1 MVYDTGG
8 VRPAARALEVSHS
21 SVSRHVRELEAWI
34 GVALVQTG
42 NGSRPLVFTAQGEAL
57 GRAGLA
63 SLRELDSAVT
73 GLRERR
79 RGNGVTVSTTPSFAT
94 RWLLP
99 RLAALEQAHPWVE
112 LSVMVDQ
119 KLNDP
124 TAEGSDIA
132 LRMGKGPWPPL
143 ACEALM
149 DDALYPVMS
158 PAYWEKTGRPETPG
172 DLAGLRLLHD
182 RDPQASWE
190 AWHRAFPV
198 KELDMRA
205 GPRFASSDLVLKAAA
220 QGLGVALARHR
231 LVADD
236 IAAQTLIRPCGDL
249 HVPVPDAYWIVMSEG
264 AVPGAAET
272 AVIEWLK
279 KQAAT

>member
-8 VRPAARALEVSHS
+8 IRPAARALQVSHS

-34 GVALVQTG
+34 GITLVQTG
-42 NGSRPLVFTAQGEAL
+42 NGSRPLVFTVQGEAL

-79 RGNGVTVSTTPSFAT
+79 RGNAVTVSTTSSFAT

-99 RLAALEQAHPWVE
+99 RLAEFEQAHPWVE

-124 TAEGSDIA
+124 SAQGIDIA
-132 LRMGKGPWPPL
+132 LRMGQGPWPPL

-158 PAYWEKTGRPETPG
+158 PAFWEKVGRPGSPD

-190 AWHRAFPV
+190 QWHKAFPV
-198 KELDMRA
+198 KGLDMRA

-231 LVADD
+231 LVTDD
-236 IAAQTLIRPCGDL
+236 IAAQTLIRPCSDL
-249 HVPVPDAYWIVMSEG
+249 HVPVPGAYWIVMSEG
-264 AVPGAAET
+264 SAPGVAVT
-272 AVIEWLK
+272 AVVEWLK
-279 KQAAT
+279 GQAAA